1 MGSRSK
7 SRSSNT
13 SGATSSTMANL
24 SKNRVSNEAVAG
36 MQQDLA
42 NSQLGSMLPI
52 FSEIVQNG
60 QSMFGSNPMM
70 NMLGGMLGMPV
81 QMQTPDFLQDFIKKY
96 NPPEPQQPQQPQPP
110 QMPNYMG
117 GMGQTGIGTVP
128 FNINEYMRN
137 QNLGR

>member
-7 SRSSNT
+7 SSSSNT
-13 SGATSSTMANL
+13 SGATKSTMANL
-24 SKNRVSNEAVAG
+24 AKNKVSNEVVAG

-42 NSQLGSMLPI
+42 NKQLGSLLPI
-52 FSEIVQNG
+52 FAELVQNG
-60 QSMFGSNPMM
+60 QGMFGNNPMMGLMGSMFGQPMQ
-70 NMLGGMLGMPV
+70 V
-81 QMQTPDFLQDFIKKY
+81 QTPDFLAEFIAKY
-96 NPPEPQQPQQPQPP
+96 NPPEPEQPQPP

-117 GMGQTGIGTVP
+117 GMGQTGIGAVP